1 MASDS
6 GESKEKKKKKKRSKK
21 IKKAFRAYSLED
33 GMKIVKKEM
42 GPQVTIVSVKKVPS
56 RSRKDVMVVEIV
68 AEAPAPEEK
77 KGKGD
82 PVQDSS
88 SIGGLGKQLAKVRE
102 VVVLPL
108 RYPEMFARLGISPPK
123 GVLMYG
129 PPGTGKTLT
138 ARSVA
143 EECGAT
149 FFAVNGPELLG
160 GAMGESE
167 KNLREVFE
175 KATTQAPSLIFF
187 DEIDA
192 IAVQREDA
200 GSGAEKRLV
209 TQLLTLM
216 DGVDDK
222 RGRVIVLAATNRPDA
237 IDSALRRPGRF
248 DREVEIPIPDEESR
262 LEIIKIHTK
271 GMALASDVDPEKIAS
286 EAHGYVGADIAH
298 LCKEAGMLAIREAMP
313 AGGQP
318 PPTLQVNER
327 HFEAAM
333 EEITPSG
340 MKGAA
345 AAASNITFDDVGGL
359 AEVKRDLEEAIVL
372 PLKRPE
378 LFKQMDIRPS
388 KGVLLAGR
396 RVRARH
402 SSPAPRPASA
412 VSTLSL
418 STGLPSYQNSWAK
431 QRNSFVKFSRRP
443 AMPAR
448 ASSSLTSLIRLR
460 RSVALDP
467 KISLPT
473 GSSRNCSLRWTASI
487 PARPFSAWPPPNR
500 PEAIDPA
507 VRRPGRFDKVI
518 EIPLPDEESRKHILD
533 VHLRQKPLEKNIDM
547 DELTTITMGFSGAE
561 IEEACRRAAMEAV
574 RKSISAT
581 ATLEPAISHRDL
593 VRVFTDMAK
602 ATGKEVQEHEAAS
615 THKAMVVDDNDYA
628 REFAAEAV
636 KLAGLD
642 PVTFEDPEKAV
653 EALETQHFDVVVL
666 DVDMPKMNGMEVL
679 AHIRK
684 VLPNLP
690 VIMATGN
697 KEAITKTTSFKLGA
711 TDYLTKPYS
720 VQDLVDRVKEA
731 LGNGE
736 S

>member
-1 MASDS
+1 
-6 GESKEKKKKKKRSKK
+6 
-21 IKKAFRAYSLED
+21 
-33 GMKIVKKEM
+33 
-42 GPQVTIVSVKKVPS
+42 
-56 RSRKDVMVVEIV
+56 MVVEIV

-77 KGKGD
+77 QAQTDQKEGSK
-82 PVQDSS
+82 V
-88 SIGGLGKQLAKVRE
+88 GGLDKQLARVRE

-123 GVLMYG
+123 GVLMFG

-138 ARSVA
+138 ARTVA

-167 KNLREVFE
+167 KNLREIFE
-175 KATTQAPSLIFF
+175 KANAQAPSLIFF

-192 IAVQREDA
+192 IAGQREDA

-216 DGVDDK
+216 DGIDDK
-222 RGRVIVLAATNRPDA
+222 SGRVIVLAATNRLDS

-262 LEIIKIHTK
+262 YEILKIHIK
-271 GMALASDVDPEKIAS
+271 GMALASNVDPKKIAS

-318 PPTLQVNER
+318 PPNLQVHDR

-333 EEITPSG
+333 EEITPTG
-340 MKGAA
+340 LKGAA

-359 AEVKRDLEEAIVL
+359 EDVKRDLEEAIVL

-388 KGVLLAGR
+388 KGVLLTG
-396 RVRARH
+396 
-402 SSPAPRPASA
+402 PPGTGK
-412 VSTLSL
+412 TLI
-418 STGLPSYQNSWAK
+418 
-431 QRNSFVKFSRRP
+431 
-443 AMPAR
+443 AR
-448 ASSSLTSLIRLR
+448 AVAGQCGVNFIAVNGPSLVSKYVGETEKQLR
-460 RSVALDP
+460 DIFEKARNASPCIIFFDEFDSIAPVRG
-467 KISLPT
+467 T
-473 GSSRNCSLRWTASI
+473 GSDDQFADRLVAQLLVEMDGFDPNQAVFCLAAT
-487 PARPFSAWPPPNR
+487 NR

-507 VRRPGRFDKVI
+507 VRRPGRFDKII
-518 EIPLPDEESRKHILD
+518 EIPLPDEVSRKHILD

-593 VRVFTDMAK
+593 VRVFTEMAK
-602 ATGKEVQEHEAAS
+602 ATGKEVQVHKAAS

-636 KLAGLD
+636 KLAGLE
-642 PVTFEDPEKAV
+642 PVTFDDPLKAV
-653 EALETQHFDVVVL
+653 EALQTQHFDIVIL

-697 KEAITKTTSFKLGA
+697 QEAITKTSSFKLGA
-711 TDYLTKPYS
+711 TDYLNKPYS
-720 VQDLVDRVKEA
+720 VQVLVDRVKEA
-731 LGNGE
+731 LENDE

>member
-1 MASDS
+1 
-6 GESKEKKKKKKRSKK
+6 
-21 IKKAFRAYSLED
+21 
-33 GMKIVKKEM
+33 
-42 GPQVTIVSVKKVPS
+42 
-56 RSRKDVMVVEIV
+56 
-68 AEAPAPEEK
+68 
-77 KGKGD
+77 
-82 PVQDSS
+82 
-88 SIGGLGKQLAKVRE
+88 
-102 VVVLPL
+102 
-108 RYPEMFARLGISPPK
+108 
-123 GVLMYG
+123 
-129 PPGTGKTLT
+129 
-138 ARSVA
+138 
-143 EECGAT
+143 
-149 FFAVNGPELLG
+149 
-160 GAMGESE
+160 
-167 KNLREVFE
+167 
-175 KATTQAPSLIFF
+175 
-187 DEIDA
+187 
-192 IAVQREDA
+192 
-200 GSGAEKRLV
+200 
-209 TQLLTLM
+209 
-216 DGVDDK
+216 
-222 RGRVIVLAATNRPDA
+222 
-237 IDSALRRPGRF
+237 
-248 DREVEIPIPDEESR
+248 
-262 LEIIKIHTK
+262 
-271 GMALASDVDPEKIAS
+271 
-286 EAHGYVGADIAH
+286 
-298 LCKEAGMLAIREAMP
+298 
-313 AGGQP
+313 
-318 PPTLQVNER
+318 
-327 HFEAAM
+327 
-333 EEITPSG
+333 
-340 MKGAA
+340 
-345 AAASNITFDDVGGL
+345 
-359 AEVKRDLEEAIVL
+359 
-372 PLKRPE
+372 
-378 LFKQMDIRPS
+378 
-388 KGVLLAGR
+388 
-396 RVRARH
+396 
-402 SSPAPRPASA
+402 
-412 VSTLSL
+412 
-418 STGLPSYQNSWAK
+418 
-431 QRNSFVKFSRRP
+431 
-443 AMPAR
+443 MPAR

-711 TDYLTKPYS
+711 TDYLNKPYS